1 MTLKAKNKVKFSSLI
16 LFSNSVYLVLP
27 CKKVLAVTPWKR
39 QRDEILFS
47 FLSSHLLQPCLPV
60 LIFANSIVE
69 VNLLTAFVCAQF
81 PSIDENEI
89 FAIGTNLSISDLFK
103 ELASTSSKV
112 RIFVLSAQM
121 ALAALVHGI
130 LQIQNFSA
138 LCFAD
143 ARGANQ
149 NHPFCIIMNHF
160 YTPHSQHSRIRVVG
174 FTEEPKNVE
183 FDMFTKRD
191 WIKTLKHYTHTFKCV
206 PMSLDP
212 QNCAIRNYLESFESL
227 SISPLFDPLS
237 IYETR
242 TKSLIPYTY
251 PTLKELK
258 LPEDDTNSYIS
269 DVLVL
274 DHETK
279 IDEIPQLIAFL
290 FELKAQFPLI
300 KKLIHLHE
308 DFQFSAQL
316 SLQVALRNLSSA
328 SQAPSN
334 QLDPKISN
342 TLCKDATAL
351 FSQSEHLLGLTDDAQ
366 ERIIR
371 NPTTGSLLI
380 DSTAIPILVRA
391 CTLLSRQYRQS
402 SANETIQFKTL
413 RVFPVDSTGQQK
425 LSSNPKHLSLLS
437 LPKFMYEKIKGII
450 PQPASLEGF
459 HIQGLLVMSR
469 HQAQCCAAFEA
480 VRLLV
485 AAGMLD
491 DNLLLSSEY
500 RKLDDDDDDIIDD
513 NIDEIVDEEAPSD
526 LLDSSLSFNELIP
539 DSLIVKNQQLF
550 VYAIEYELN
559 MQGSSDDPL
568 ALDPDPI
575 ILCPY
580 SRLLL
585 QSCPSVDFFS
595 VSRSNRTWAI
605 VLPSKLP
612 ETFVPIEIPLGAEHL
627 LKTELKL
634 IGEMSRDSLEYE
646 KLLKAQQILFGMF
659 NMKPI
664 TVPESSS
671 LETYAP
677 TSIVP
682 DNMLPFYLIAPLTDS
697 PQSRELTDLESI
709 PQVYQLFK
717 KFVECFKGSPLDG
730 ASCFVNTQTVSRDW
744 EIDWKLIESDCIS
757 GLKLSD
763 YIAALDQI
771 SDSSAVQ
778 LEEGGVLI
786 DFKRFALERLA
797 FFTPHTRIFYRLN
810 HRFLPD
816 PIYPS
821 SPFSSASFPNATTHA
836 QYVAARYNLTVS
848 PGEMEKEML
857 AVKRIE
863 SWSDLA
869 VWISDDGASKNRRK
883 KSSNSNSSKSSNN
896 SKGSSPSASLI
907 IPEFTRI
914 FPASYA
920 TFRISMLIPRV
931 TFEIERQ
938 LRISQFFSDRLPP
951 SLPKPTHARQVE
963 ALTASTSS
971 LSYSYEQLEVL
982 GDSFLKYYSTLD
994 TLLVGAGWSEGRL
1007 SSHRQRILCNANLR
1021 RAAEELQIT
1030 TYASFTPFF
1039 SKLWSPP
1046 PLIPHI
1052 PPATTSLDSTVNRV
1066 LFAPEE
1072 RWRLLAEVEGK
1083 QTRKQVVYQIDPNGI
1098 LSVFENYKT
1107 KEQTK
1112 NSTGNTLVLVYFSL
1126 L

>member
-206 PMSLDP
+206 PMSLD
-212 QNCAIRNYLESFESL
+212 
-227 SISPLFDPLS
+227 
-237 IYETR
+237 
-242 TKSLIPYTY
+242 
-251 PTLKELK
+251 
-258 LPEDDTNSYIS
+258 
-269 DVLVL
+269 
-274 DHETK
+274 
-279 IDEIPQLIAFL
+279 
-290 FELKAQFPLI
+290 
-300 KKLIHLHE
+300 HE

-595 VSRSNRTWAI
+595 VSR
-605 VLPSKLP
+605 
-612 ETFVPIEIPLGAEHL
+612 
-627 LKTELKL
+627 
-634 IGEMSRDSLEYE
+634 
-646 KLLKAQQILFGMF
+646 
-659 NMKPI
+659 
-664 TVPESSS
+664 
-671 LETYAP
+671 
-677 TSIVP
+677 
-682 DNMLPFYLIAPLTDS
+682 
-697 PQSRELTDLESI
+697 
-709 PQVYQLFK
+709 
-717 KFVECFKGSPLDG
+717 
-730 ASCFVNTQTVSRDW
+730 
-744 EIDWKLIESDCIS
+744 
-757 GLKLSD
+757 
-763 YIAALDQI
+763 
-771 SDSSAVQ
+771 
-778 LEEGGVLI
+778 
-786 DFKRFALERLA
+786 
-797 FFTPHTRIFYRLN
+797 
-810 HRFLPD
+810 
-816 PIYPS
+816 
-821 SPFSSASFPNATTHA
+821 
-836 QYVAARYNLTVS
+836 
-848 PGEMEKEML
+848 
-857 AVKRIE
+857 
-863 SWSDLA
+863 
-869 VWISDDGASKNRRK
+869 
-883 KSSNSNSSKSSNN
+883 
-896 SKGSSPSASLI
+896 
-907 IPEFTRI
+907 
-914 FPASYA
+914 
-920 TFRISMLIPRV
+920 
-931 TFEIERQ
+931 
-938 LRISQFFSDRLPP
+938 
-951 SLPKPTHARQVE
+951 
-963 ALTASTSS
+963 
-971 LSYSYEQLEVL
+971 
-982 GDSFLKYYSTLD
+982 
-994 TLLVGAGWSEGRL
+994 
-1007 SSHRQRILCNANLR
+1007 
-1021 RAAEELQIT
+1021 
-1030 TYASFTPFF
+1030 
-1039 SKLWSPP
+1039 
-1046 PLIPHI
+1046 
-1052 PPATTSLDSTVNRV
+1052 
-1066 LFAPEE
+1066 
-1072 RWRLLAEVEGK
+1072 
-1083 QTRKQVVYQIDPNGI
+1083 
-1098 LSVFENYKT
+1098 
-1107 KEQTK
+1107 
-1112 NSTGNTLVLVYFSL
+1112 
-1126 L
+1126 